1 MSDAVSDAHMGDVN
15 EGKEVSRP
23 STRRKVAR
31 TFAIAAA
38 AGGVALFGVPAFA
51 SAGGSMPS
59 AVKLDSHGLDVS
71 AIAAKVDPGV
81 VDINTTLAG
90 GEAAGTGMVL
100 TPDGLVL
107 TNNHVIDGATSVT
120 AQVAGTSKSYSA
132 EVLGYD
138 ASDDVALIQL
148 KGASDLATVSTG
160 DSSKVQVNDSVVAIG
175 NALGK
180 GGTPSTA
187 EGSITA
193 TNQTITA
200 SDDNGSNPE
209 TLHGAIQ
216 IDAPIQPG
224 DSGGPLVNANGDVI
238 GMTSAG
244 SSNGNVFVNQTTSTE
259 GFAIPINSALD
270 LAKQIHDGDASTK
283 VHIGPRAILGIEIAD
298 SSSSSG
304 GSGGGFGGGFGGS
317 NGGFGGQDPFGGS
330 NGGFG
335 GQDPFG
341 NSVPSNSS
349 AAQSDTGGVQISG
362 VAPGSPAESAGLQAG
377 DTITS
382 VDGHSVNTPDDIST
396 PLNSHKV
403 GDKVKVQWVDSSGQ
417 TLSATVTL
425 EAGPPA

>member
-1 MSDAVSDAHMGDVN
+1 MSDAVIDAHMGDVN

-23 STRRKVAR
+23 STRRKLAR
-31 TFAIAAA
+31 TLAIAAA
-38 AGGVALFGVPAFA
+38 VGGVALFGVPAFA

-132 EVLGYD
+132 DVLGYD

-148 KGASDLATVSTG
+148 KGASGLDTVSTG
-160 DSSKVQVNDSVVAIG
+160 DSSKVQVNDPVVAIG

-200 SDDNGSNPE
+200 SDDNGANPE
-209 TLHGAIQ
+209 TLRGAIQ

-224 DSGGPLVNANGDVI
+224 DSGGPLVNAGGDVI

-244 SSNGNVFVNQTTSTE
+244 SSNGNVFVNQTSSTE

-270 LAKQIHDGDASTK
+270 IAKQIHDGDSSTK
-283 VHIGPRAILGIEIAD
+283 VHIGPRAILGVEIAD
-298 SSSSSG
+298 TSSGSSG
-304 GSGGGFGGGFGGS
+304 GSGGGFGGGGWGP
-317 NGGFGGQDPFGGS
+317 FGGQDPYGDNAS
-330 NGGFG
+330 
-335 GQDPFG
+335 
-341 NSVPSNSS
+341 
-349 AAQSDTGGVQISG
+349 TGGVQISG
-362 VAPGSPAESAGLQAG
+362 VASGSPADSAGLAAG
-377 DTITS
+377 DTITN
-382 VDGHSVNTPDDIST
+382 VDGHSVNSPDDISA
-396 PLNSHKV
+396 PLNNDKP
-403 GDKVKVQWVDSSGQ
+403 GDKVKVQWVDDSGRSH
-417 TLSATVTL
+417 SATLTL
-425 EAGPPA
+425 VAGPPA